1 MKTKLFTVFLALAF
15 LLSFSTPV
23 AAEDS
28 GAAMIADVIIA
39 RPLGLAAT
47 TIGSVFFVLS
57 LPVSLPT
64 KSVSRSAHA
73 LVVTPYRATFTRPLG
88 DFESMKE

>member
-1 MKTKLFTVFLALAF
+1 MKTKLFTVFLASAF

-23 AAEDS
+23 AAEDN

-47 TIGSVFFVLS
+47 AVGSVFFVLS

-73 LVVTPYRATFTRPLG
+73 LVVTPARATFTRPLG